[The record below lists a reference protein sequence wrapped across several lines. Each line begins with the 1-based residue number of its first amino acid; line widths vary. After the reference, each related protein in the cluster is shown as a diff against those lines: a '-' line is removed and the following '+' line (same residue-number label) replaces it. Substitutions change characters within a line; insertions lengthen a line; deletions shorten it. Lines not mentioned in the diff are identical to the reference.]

1 MAERIVSP
9 GVFTNEVDQSFLA
22 GGVAAIGAAI
32 VGPTV
37 KGPALIPTQIRN
49 YSDFVAT
56 FGSYTDDSYV
66 PFVVQDYL
74 RNGSVITVT
83 RLLYEDGYKLTNGA
97 LAIIA
102 ASGSGASKVEVVTHV
117 LHPVQAVEADG
128 ATPIFE
134 NSVLTDA
141 GSGSFAIK
149 ISGSSAVAS
158 TDAAIGFDG
167 SFLVSQDTA
176 ISASINPNAN
186 NYLAKVFGTGPKSV
200 DYPAYVLYEN
210 PTAFAAFANPGN
222 ITTKLAIIS
231 NYELLTD
238 YGNLDGKAAT
248 PWITSQKVGVVSK
261 DLFRFYALA
270 DGTSVNHEVKV
281 GIRDV
286 RTSAEVSDP
295 SGYGTF
301 TVEVR
306 RVNTNNIP
314 NSPYSSQDTDR
325 NPDIVEVFQNVNL
338 NPDSSRYISR
348 VIGDRYQI
356 VSDDN
361 KIVRYGAYPN
371 LSKYI
376 RVEVTTGVE
385 TKTNDK
391 SLIPFGFRALNSP
404 IPMPSGSVNLTATT
418 YLTSQVVTT
427 YNANNYFG
435 FNFSNVN
442 NLNYLAPVPTSGS
455 VTGSNTDFYLGNV
468 NQDAAAGFPTTTS
481 PYSGSLETALTTGN
495 SYFTANVALSTRK
508 FIVPMQGGFDGAKP
522 NLKKYSGQ
530 YITNDNTFGFNC
542 SGTSTAG
549 TKAYN
554 KAFALLSDTDYYDI
568 NMLVTPGIINSEH
581 SIVTSAAINMVETRQ
596 DAFYVMDSNGL
607 TESIPTVV
615 NNVTTLDTNYT
626 ATYWPWVRIVNP
638 AKNVPLWVP
647 PSVVVPGV
655 LSFNDSVAA
664 PWYAPAGLTRGGLTT
679 VSDVYTNLNQSDRD
693 TLYEA
698 RVNPIANFP
707 NDGVCIWGQKTLQGI
722 PSALD
727 RVNVRRLLLTVKKFI
742 ASSTRYLVFEQNTDA
757 TRLRFLSIVNPYL
770 DQVKAKQGLFAFRV
784 VMDSS
789 NNTPDLIDQNI
800 LYGQIFL
807 QPTRTAEF
815 IILDFNIQP
824 TGASFP
830 E

>member
-22 GGVAAIGAAI
+22 GGVATIGAAI

-37 KGPALIPTQIRN
+37 KGPALIPTQISS

-74 RNGSVITVT
+74 RNGDVITVT

-102 ASGSGASKVEVVTHV
+102 KSGSTQIVTHV
-117 LHPVQAVEADG
+117 LHPVQAVTTDG
-128 ATPIFE
+128 TGNVFE
-134 NSVLTDA
+134 NAVLTNG

-149 ISGSSAVAS
+149 VSGSFSAAS
-158 TDAAIGFDG
+158 DNAIGFDG
-167 SFLVSQDTA
+167 SFLVQQNVA

-186 NYLAKVFGTGPKSV
+186 NYVSKVFGTGPKSV
-200 DYPAYVLYEN
+200 DYPVYTLYEN
-210 PTAFAAFANPGN
+210 TTAYAAFANPGQ
-222 ITTKLAIIS
+222 ITTELAILS

-238 YGNLDGKAAT
+238 YGNLNGKSAT
-248 PWITSQKVGVVSK
+248 PWITSQKIGSISK

-270 DGTSVNHEVKV
+270 DGTSVNYEVKV

-286 RTSAEVSDP
+286 RTSSEVSDP

-306 RVNTNNIP
+306 RVNTTNIP
-314 NSPYSSQDTDR
+314 GSPYSSQDTDR
-325 NPDIVEVFQNVNL
+325 NPDIVETFQNVNL
-338 NPDSSRYISR
+338 NPDSSRYIGR
-348 VIGDRYQI
+348 VIGDRYQL

-371 LSKYI
+371 NSKYI
-376 RVEVTTGVE
+376 RVEAATGVE

-391 SLIPFGFRALNSP
+391 SLIPFGFRSLESP
-404 IPMPSGSVNLTATT
+404 IPMASGSLNLAATT
-418 YLTSQVVTT
+418 YRTSQVNVT
-427 YNANNYFG
+427 YSPNNYFG
-435 FNFSNVN
+435 FDFTNVN

-455 VTGSNTDFYLGNV
+455 TTGSNVDFYLGDM
-468 NQDAAAGFPTTTS
+468 NQDSNAGFPTTTA
-481 PYSGSLETALTTGN
+481 PYSGSIQTALTTGA
-495 SYFTANVALSTRK
+495 SYFTSNVALSTRK

-530 YITNDNTFGFNC
+530 YIANDNTFGFNC
-542 SGTSTAG
+542 SGTSTSG

-554 KAFALLSDTDYYDI
+554 KAFALLGDTDYYDI
-568 NMLVTPGIINSEH
+568 NMVVTPGIINSLH
-581 SIVTSAAINMVETRQ
+581 SVVSSAAIDMVEARQ
-596 DAFYVMDSNGL
+596 DAFYVMDSNPL
-607 TESIPTVV
+607 TDSVATVV
-615 NNVTTLDTNYT
+615 NEITTIDSNYT

-638 AKNVPLWVP
+638 AKNVPIWVP

-655 LSFNDSVAA
+655 LSFNDKVAA

-707 NDGVCIWGQKTLQGI
+707 NDGVVIWGQKTLQGV

-770 DQVKAKQGLFAFRV
+770 DQVRAKQGLFAFRV
-784 VMDSS
+784 IMDST

>member
-22 GGVAAIGAAI
+22 GGVATIGAAI

-37 KGPALIPTQIRN
+37 KGPALIPTQISS

-74 RNGSVITVT
+74 RNGDVITVT

-97 LAIIA
+97 LAVIA
-102 ASGSGASKVEVVTHV
+102 KSGSTQIVTHV
-117 LHPVQAVEADG
+117 LHPVQAVTTDG
-128 ATPIFE
+128 TGNVFE
-134 NSVLTDA
+134 NSVLIDG
-141 GSGSFAIK
+141 GSGSFTIK
-149 ISGSSAVAS
+149 VSGSFSAAS
-158 TDAAIGFDG
+158 DDAIGFDG
-167 SFLVSQDTA
+167 SFLVQQDVA
-176 ISASINPNAN
+176 ISSSINPNAN
-186 NYLAKVFGTGPKSV
+186 NYISKVFGTGPKSV
-200 DYPAYVLYEN
+200 DYPVYTLYEN
-210 PTAFAAFANPGN
+210 TTAYSAFANAGQ
-222 ITTKLAIIS
+222 ITTELAILS

-238 YGNLDGKAAT
+238 YGNLNGKAAT
-248 PWITSQKVGVVSK
+248 PWITSQKIGSISK
-261 DLFRFYALA
+261 DLLRFYALA
-270 DGTSVNHEVKV
+270 DGTSVNYEVKV

-286 RTSAEVSDP
+286 RTSSEVSDP

-306 RVNTNNIP
+306 RVNTTNIP
-314 NSPYSSQDTDR
+314 GSPYSSQDTDR
-325 NPDIVEVFQNVNL
+325 NPDIVETFQNVNL

-348 VIGDRYQI
+348 VIGDRYQL

-371 LSKYI
+371 NSKYI
-376 RVEVTTGVE
+376 RVEVATGVE
-385 TKTNDK
+385 TKTNEK
-391 SLIPFGFRALNSP
+391 SLIPFGFRSLECP
-404 IPMPSGSVNLTATT
+404 IPMASGSLNLAATA
-418 YLTSQVVTT
+418 YRTSQVNST
-427 YNANNYFG
+427 YSPNNYFG
-435 FNFSNVN
+435 FDFLNVN

-455 VTGSNTDFYLGNV
+455 TTGSNVDFYLGDV
-468 NQDAAAGFPTTTS
+468 NQDANAGFPTTTA
-481 PYSGSLETALTTGN
+481 PYSGSVQTALTTGA
-495 SYFTANVALSTRK
+495 SFFTSNVALSTRK

-530 YITNDNTFGFNC
+530 YISNTNTFGFNC
-542 SGTSTAG
+542 SSTTTSG

-554 KAFALLSDTDYYDI
+554 KAFALLGDTDYYDL
-568 NMLVTPGIINSEH
+568 NMLITPGIIHTHH
-581 SIVTSAAINMVETRQ
+581 SVVTTAAIDMVESRQ
-596 DAFYVMDSNGL
+596 DSFYVLDSNGL
-607 TESIPTVV
+607 TDTLSTVI
-615 NNVTTLDTNYT
+615 NEVTTLDSNYT

-638 AKNVPLWVP
+638 SKNVPVWVP

-655 LSFNDSVAA
+655 LSFNDRVAA

-679 VSDVYTNLNQSDRD
+679 VSDVYTNLNQADRD
-693 TLYEA
+693 NLYEA
-698 RVNPIANFP
+698 RINPIANFP
-707 NDGVCIWGQKTLQGI
+707 NDGVVIWGQKTLQGI

-784 VMDSS
+784 IMDST